1 MNHKE
6 ATRIKAAERYVLGE
20 LSGELREQYE
30 EHFFTCAEC
39 ADELRYTAAF
49 AASARDVFSA
59 EAAGAPLASAREPR
73 TTGRFAFLLRP
84 SMAIAAIVLLAFVV
98 GYQNFRVIPRL
109 KTAVSQS
116 AAPVALSSFSLIGV
130 NSRGGAPLAISL
142 PPGRP
147 FSLYLD
153 IPPQNQFPIYT
164 CELEDAAGASDF
176 SLEITAQ
183 QAKDTVQLLIPAGR
197 ITMGKHVVV
206 VRGSGN
212 VLPSGATG
220 VEVARY
226 PFTLEYTK

>member
-1 MNHKE
+1 MNHEE
-6 ATRIKAAERYVLGE
+6 AMWTKAAERYVLGE

-30 EHFFTCAEC
+30 EHFFACAQC
-39 ADELRYTAAF
+39 ADELRCTAAF

-59 EAAGAPLASAREPR
+59 EAADVPLASAREPR

-84 SMAIAAIVLLAFVV
+84 SMAIAALVLLTLVV

-116 AAPVALSSFSLIGV
+116 AAPVALSSFSLIGA

-142 PPGRP
+142 LTGQP

-153 IPPQNQFPIYT
+153 IPPQSQFPIYT
-164 CELEDAAGASDF
+164 CELEDAAGASEF

-197 ITMGKHVVV
+197 IPAGKHVVV
-206 VRGSGN
+206 VRGSEN
-212 VLPSGATG
+212 VLPGGATG